1 MTTRPHTLMLIA
13 LLWLSLL
20 GCDDGDDKRL
30 EERRAR
36 AAQQARARQAQEAAE
51 LKQLQAAVEEA
62 RAQRAKTRAAFPG
75 SPDTSA
81 LLDQVDKLAK
91 LHQIQV
97 LHFKPVAR
105 KKGRKK
111 KGDGDALGG
120 LEEIPIQ
127 VSLQGGYS
135 ALVDTLADIAS
146 LERPTAFT
154 GLQLKPRDEK
164 APGGP
169 LLVSG
174 QLLTWWRPDAPAEAP
189 AGSPAAQQA
198 QALKRELQAIEDDL
212 GRLTRLRRE
221 GGQAAELLAELASL
235 LTQPESTRAR
245 REREALGWDV
255 DWDPRRLW
263 FSQLSQK
270 GEQLTIR
277 GGAHTHSDVAEFLK
291 RVDRSPKTR
300 AAQLGA
306 TQQGADGRVAYTIQ
320 ATLAPREA
328 GQE

>member
-1 MTTRPHTLMLIA
+1 MGPVGAPKPTV
-13 LLWLSLL
+13 
-20 GCDDGDDKRL
+20 
-30 EERRAR
+30 
-36 AAQQARARQAQEAAE
+36 
-51 LKQLQAAVEEA
+51 AAVLVHELGHALHRLRNRRMWCRYQREIATLDA
-62 RAQRAKTRAAFPG
+62 RIKRYNR
-75 SPDTSA
+75 SA
-81 LLDQVDKLAK
+81 N
-91 LHQIQV
+91 
-97 LHFKPVAR
+97 
-105 KKGRKK
+105 
-111 KGDGDALGG
+111 
-120 LEEIPIQ
+120 
-127 VSLQGGYS
+127 
-135 ALVDTLADIAS
+135 
-146 LERPTAFT
+146 
-154 GLQLKPRDEK
+154 
-164 APGGP
+164 
-169 LLVSG
+169 
-174 QLLTWWRPDAPAEAP
+174 
-189 AGSPAAQQA
+189 
-198 QALKRELQAIEDDL
+198 KRRGELQAIEDDL